1 MRLLLQEA
9 MKDGEEREMKGN
21 FRRFVEYITCAR
33 IENAVRK
40 KGNLSMMRRRT

>member
-1 MRLLLQEA
+1 

-21 FRRFVEYITCAR
+21 FRRFVEYMICAS

-40 KGNLSMMRRRT
+40 NGNLSKMRRRT